1 MTALALLFAML
12 KVKPSPFC
20 VLDEIDAALD
30 ATNTDRFVQLLKEF
44 GQRSQFIVITH
55 NPRTME
61 AVDLLHG
68 ITQQEAGVSQRI
80 SVELRD
86 AQAEGRRQQ
95 ERERRARAEA
105 AAAAAAATA
114 EDTASVSGE

>member
-30 ATNTDRFVQLLKEF
+30 ALNTDRFVQLLKEF

-61 AVDLLHG
+61 AMDLLHG
-68 ITQQEAGVSQRI
+68 VTMQDAGVSQRI

-86 AQAEGRRQQ
+86 AQEMSKQRPAQAPAEV
-95 ERERRARAEA
+95 REDIAEVA
-105 AAAAAAATA
+105 G
-114 EDTASVSGE
+114 GE